1 MINIIYNNIRN
12 QLQTQARKLFI
23 KIRKILNKEDKNE
36 ILVLKGEIINYLDV
50 RYALEPNIERD
61 GFMRDLKKVL
71 TKIDKILLQ
80 KQNK

>member
-36 ILVLKGEIINYLDV
+36 ILVLKGEIINYL
-50 RYALEPNIERD
+50 EFN
-61 GFMRDLKKVL
+61 
-71 TKIDKILLQ
+71 
-80 KQNK
+80 